1 MKRTIHL
8 ILIVSAIIFVPNSV
22 YALTTLTVD
31 SLGSGVHN
39 VWVVTY
45 DSSSKNVFA
54 GERNVT
60 FQEDDFSISY
70 ETFCIEIDEGIGFDT
85 YEAIVNTKAIAGG
98 SGITS
103 PDPLDPETAWI
114 YETYIYG
121 NSYGWSAEDVQLA
134 IWVQEDEI
142 ISAPE
147 YPNWQNVTDILS
159 AAQNAQGIGDV
170 RILNLWTPVGG
181 TKQFPIQD
189 VLFVVPEPATLLLLG
204 LGGLILRRARG
215 QVLRRKKA

>member
-8 ILIVSAIIFVPNSV
+8 ILTVSAIIFVPNSV

-31 SLGSGVHN
+31 SLGSGLDD
-39 VWVVTY
+39 VWVICY
-45 DSSSKNVFA
+45 DGSSKNVFA

-70 ETFCIEIDEGIGFDT
+70 ETFCIEINEGIGLDT
-85 YEAIVNTKAIAGG
+85 YEAIINTKAIAGG

-114 YETYIYG
+114 YETYLYS
-121 NSYGWSAEDVQLA
+121 NPFGWSAEDVQLA

-142 ISAPE
+142 LSAPE
-147 YPNWQNVTDILS
+147 YQNWTNVTDILS
-159 AAQNAQGIGDV
+159 AAENALGIGDV
-170 RILNLWTPVGG
+170 RILNLWTPIDD
-181 TKQFPIQD
+181 TKQFPVQD
-189 VLFVVPEPATLLLLG
+189 VLIVVPEPATLLLLG
-204 LGGLILRRARG
+204 LGGL
-215 QVLRRKKA
+215 VLRRKK

>member
-8 ILIVSAIIFVPNSV
+8 ILIASAIAFVPGSV

-31 SLGSGVHN
+31 SLGSGLHN

-45 DSSSKNVFA
+45 DSSVMNVFA

-60 FQEDDFSISY
+60 YQDDDFSISY
-70 ETFCIEIDEGIGFDT
+70 ETFCIEIDEGIGLDT
-85 YEAIVNTKAIAGG
+85 YEAFFNTAAIAGG
-98 SGITS
+98 SGGG
-103 PDPLDPETAWI
+103 PVDPLDPETAWI
-114 YETYIYG
+114 YQTYR
-121 NSYGWSAEDVQLA
+121 NSNPFGWSAEDVQLA

-147 YPNWQNVTDILS
+147 YPNWQNVIDIGSL

-181 TKQFPIQD
+181 SKQYPIQD

-204 LGGLILRRARG
+204 LGGL
-215 QVLRRKKA
+215 VLRRKK